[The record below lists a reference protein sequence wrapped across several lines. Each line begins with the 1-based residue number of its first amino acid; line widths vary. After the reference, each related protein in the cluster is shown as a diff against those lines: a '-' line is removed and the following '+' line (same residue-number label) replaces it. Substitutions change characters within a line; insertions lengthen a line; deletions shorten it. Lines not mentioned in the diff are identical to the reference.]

1 MCVQGIDAQCVLQ
14 FTLIHAAG
22 CALHRL
28 ASRVIHRPE
37 WSFWFFVF
45 LLQSLAFPFVN
56 ARFVFVSMWS
66 AEKDARPLWF
76 AGARLRL
83 PGVAGVRACA
93 GCRSLDRRSCR
104 AQCAGRS
111 SPRGPRSVRAATS
124 RQVPGRSCNAC
135 VHVLLFLC
143 VRSFARSLC
152 LFRFVFSLGNDPSAG
167 SPTETL
173 LRLLLPLSDQV

>member
-66 AEKDARPLWF
+66 AEKTRAPRLQARDSI
-76 AGARLRL
+76 ARRRR
-83 PGVAGVRACA
+83 RACV
-93 GCRSLDRRSCR
+93 RRMQIVRPSLLPR
-104 AQCAGRS
+104 AMCGSELTPRPSFGSGGHLETGTWAQLHACAR
-111 SPRGPRSVRAATS
+111 
-124 RQVPGRSCNAC
+124 
-135 VHVLLFLC
+135 FYFF
-143 VRSFARSLC
+143 FANFVRSLC
-152 LFRFVFSLGNDPSAG
+152 LFRFVFSLSVMILPQVH
-167 SPTETL
+167 
-173 LRLLLPLSDQV
+173 LRKPCYDFYFL